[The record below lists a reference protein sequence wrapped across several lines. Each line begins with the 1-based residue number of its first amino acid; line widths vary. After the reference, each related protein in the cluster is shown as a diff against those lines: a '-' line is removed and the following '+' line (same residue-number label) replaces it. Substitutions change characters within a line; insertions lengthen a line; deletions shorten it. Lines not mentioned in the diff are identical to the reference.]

1 MSVGQGSVKFTG
13 LTLPSVPPF
22 PAGAADTGLSVDPV
36 TGNIVLGNPLAEPY
50 PGSAFIGAG
59 RTINMEQNAAIE
71 LHGFDGLG
79 ASAGSL
85 FMQGNALQL
94 VNPLGSV
101 NPGLFMGIQDANN
114 IAFQLAI
121 ASDVI
126 NGITTLGGG
135 NTIATSLIFDDS
147 GHLRIT
153 NNYPP
158 TVPVDNGAVL
168 QVDGDITAADSLGLM
183 LSTDRATGLYQL
195 GDIDNGANGLRL
207 TIDDASQ
214 VGRIGN
220 NIADQLLID
229 IANNFYSF
237 SDINAALNGTQLTID
252 DANNAFRARDFFGDG
267 LFIDFSALRY
277 RLGDID
283 TAGNGNVIIV
293 DDATNVFDINN
304 TAGNIGININGVAGF
319 TGTVTPVVSITVNN
333 GIVTAVA

>member
-168 QVDGDITAADSLGLM
+168 QVDGDITSADSLGLM

-195 GDIDNGANGLRL
+195 GDIDNGANGVRL
-207 TIDDASQ
+207 TVDDASNAAK
-214 VGRIGN
+214 IGN
-220 NIADQLLID
+220 NIADFLLLD
-229 IANNFYSF
+229 IANMFF
-237 SDINAALNGTQLTID
+237 AIGDINAAGNGTRFTID
-252 DANNAFRARDFFGDG
+252 DVNRVSTIRDTLGRSLDNDS
-267 LFIDFSALRY
+267 LNRLY
-277 RLGDID
+277 RWGDID
-283 TAGNGNVIIV
+283 AVGNENR
-293 DDATNVFDINN
+293 
-304 TAGNIGININGVAGF
+304 INIDDI
-319 TGTVTPVVSITVNN
+319 S
-333 GIVTAVA
+333 